1 LQRKVRKA
9 AMIRRTRESG
19 RKMNIHQATRSYEN
33 WMRSCTSVV
42 ETHLRLKHKQM
53 RKSLF
58 LFFRGTFYRWAQLWP
73 EVCANLRDAPKV
85 LAVGDLHVGSFGTW
99 RDTEGR
105 LCWGVDDFDESY
117 PLPYTNDLVRLAASV
132 KIVIDSEN
140 LTVGFKEGC
149 SAILKG
155 YQKALKAG
163 GCPFV
168 LAEHEK
174 NLERLGIEAFEPPDG
189 FWEKL
194 DHLPVVN
201 HGLPRDA
208 KRVLRKT
215 LPNENLDYKVVRRQ
229 AGMGSLGQ
237 QRFVAIASWEG
248 GHIAREAKAIL
259 PSACVWLDGHIGSG
273 QSCYEK
279 AIQSA
284 VRSHDPFQKI
294 IGTWLIRRLSPESN
308 PIEIADLPEERDE
321 ETLLYAMGSE
331 AANVH
336 LGSKRQVANILR
348 DLRRRKSN
356 WLRSAA
362 RDMAKA
368 MEDDWKKYRDS

>member
-1 LQRKVRKA
+1 
-9 AMIRRTRESG
+9 
-19 RKMNIHQATRSYEN
+19 MNIHEATRSYEN
-33 WMRSCTSVV
+33 WMRSCTAVN
-42 ETHLRLKHKQM
+42 EAHLRLKHKHM
-53 RKSLF
+53 RESPF

-73 EVCANLRDAPKV
+73 DVCAGLRDAPKV
-85 LAVGDLHVGSFGTW
+85 LAVGDFHVGSFGTW

-105 LCWGVDDFDESY
+105 LSWGVDDFDESY

-132 KIVIDSEN
+132 KIVIDSEK
-140 LTVGFKEGC
+140 LTITFKEGC
-149 SAILKG
+149 SAILEG
-155 YQKALKAG
+155 YLKALKAG

-168 LAEHEK
+168 LAERQK
-174 NLERLGIEAFEPPDG
+174 TLEQLGVEAFELPDG
-189 FWEKL
+189 FWKKL
-194 DHLPVVN
+194 DRLPVVH
-201 HGLPRDA
+201 HGLPRGA
-208 KRVLRKT
+208 KRVLRKA
-215 LPNENLDYKVVRRQ
+215 LPHPNLDYKVVRRE

-248 GHIAREAKAIL
+248 GHIAREVKAML
-259 PSACVWLDGHIGSG
+259 PSACVWLDGHIGHR
-273 QSCYEK
+273 QSHYQK
-279 AIQSA
+279 AIQFA

-294 IGTWLIRRLSPESN
+294 VGTWLIRRLSPESN

-348 DLRRRKSN
+348 DLRRRRSS

-362 RDMAKA
+362 GDMAKVL
-368 MEDDWKKYRDS
+368 EGDWKKYRES

>member
-1 LQRKVRKA
+1 
-9 AMIRRTRESG
+9 M
-19 RKMNIHQATRSYEN
+19 
-33 WMRSCTSVV
+33 
-42 ETHLRLKHKQM
+42 
-53 RKSLF
+53 
-58 LFFRGTFYRWAQLWP
+58 
-73 EVCANLRDAPKV
+73 
-85 LAVGDLHVGSFGTW
+85 
-99 RDTEGR
+99 
-105 LCWGVDDFDESY
+105 
-117 PLPYTNDLVRLAASV
+117 RLAASV
-132 KIVIDSEN
+132 KIVIDSKK
-140 LTVGFKEGC
+140 LTIGFKEGC
-149 SAILKG
+149 SAILEG
-155 YQKALKAG
+155 YQKALKVG

-174 NLERLGIEAFEPPDG
+174 TLERLGVEAFEAPDG

-215 LPNENLDYKVVRRQ
+215 LPTPNLNYKVVRRR

-259 PSACVWLDGHIGSG
+259 PSACVWLDGHIGSR

-284 VRSHDPFQKI
+284 MRSHDPFQKI
-294 IGTWLIRRLSPESN
+294 MGTWLIRRLSPESN

-368 MEDDWKKYRDS
+368 MEGDWKKYRDS

>member
-1 LQRKVRKA
+1 
-9 AMIRRTRESG
+9 MIRRTREG
-19 RKMNIHQATRSYEN
+19 GGEMNIHQATQSYEN
-33 WMRSCTSVV
+33 WMRSCTPVV

-53 RKSLF
+53 RKSPF

-105 LCWGVDDFDESY
+105 LSWGVDDFDESY

-140 LTVGFKEGC
+140 LTIGFKEGC
-149 SAILKG
+149 SAILEG
-155 YQKALKAG
+155 YQKALKVG
-163 GCPFV
+163 GYPFV

-174 NLERLGIEAFEPPDG
+174 NLERLGVEAFEAPDG

-259 PSACVWLDGHIGSG
+259 PSACVWLDGHIGSR

-294 IGTWLIRRLSPESN
+294 MGTWLIRRLSPESN

-368 MEDDWKKYRDS
+368 MEGDWKKYRDS